1 MKNPCRTHNT
11 VASTAAPTLL
21 ALREEYIE
29 ARRKRMM
36 EKERQ
41 RREMERLRRIETDEK
56 QRVRSQS
63 GIIDDGIEDDDDS
76 DKKKETEEDE
86 YNAMRWRQR
95 TTIM

>member
-1 MKNPCRTHNT
+1 M
-11 VASTAAPTLL
+11 L
-21 ALREEYIE
+21 ALQEEYNE
-29 ARRKRMM
+29 ARRERMM

-41 RREMERLRRIETDEK
+41 RREMERLRRIEKDEER
-56 QRVRSQS
+56 RVRSQS
-63 GIIDDGIEDDDDS
+63 GIIDDGIEDDDG

>member
-1 MKNPCRTHNT
+1 M
-11 VASTAAPTLL
+11 L
-21 ALREEYIE
+21 ALQEEYNE
-29 ARRKRMM
+29 ARRERMM

-41 RREMERLRRIETDEK
+41 RREMERLRRIEKDEE

-63 GIIDDGIEDDDDS
+63 GIIDDGIEDDDG